1 MGGWT
6 GGWVSD
12 YNAPSGPQL
21 NSWSWVEFSWVGQLG
36 PGVAKIELR
45 AESLG
50 TFFTEKSLEAPIFSY
65 TGQTLQHGHWTFLPI
80 FTKIGYKM
88 RPLDVFCSFS
98 ALFGGGGSNV
108 WPLLQKNV
116 LVTCQVLWGS
126 DEKWGRKKSLSK
138 LKNIYWGGKCFWSTT
153 LPWVSSKI

>member
-1 MGGWT
+1 M

-12 YNAPSGPQL
+12 YKATSGPQL

-80 FTKIGYKM
+80 FTKIGYKT

-116 LVTCQVLWGS
+116 LVTFLPSFMRIRWKMRPKKEPLKV
-126 DEKWGRKKSLSK
+126 EKYLLRG
-138 LKNIYWGGKCFWSTT
+138 
-153 LPWVSSKI
+153 